1 MSYSKEQAV
10 RLFEDW
16 IEDNKRIFLKNKR
29 DIWGELDSWIKAG
42 ATTPDHKFLMKQRY
56 LESCVRL
63 IERIEKDFDALEQK
77 KDIIADPIIFDRLI
91 KELAEVRDLSYKE
104 IEKIDL
110 PADMID
116 KMFKIHNVKRI
127 EKSPTPPPTNVLI
140 PPVTNGQTK
149 PAEQE
154 PKKVVT
160 EQPAKEVVP
169 DPNKPTLQTSFSSEE
184 KKETKSSANEVPKP
198 KVGFFT
204 TTNIIILMIL
214 FGAGAYFYNQ
224 KK

>member
-16 IEDNKRIFLKNKR
+16 IEDNKRIFEKNKR
-29 DIWGELDSWIKAG
+29 DIWGELERSIKAG
-42 ATTPDHKFLMKQRY
+42 INNPDYIFSMKHRY
-56 LESCVRL
+56 LGSCVGL
-63 IERIEKDFDALEQK
+63 IERIEKDFAALEQK
-77 KDIIADPIIFDRLI
+77 KDLIADPIVFDRLFNS
-91 KELAEVRDLSYKE
+91 LSEVRNLSYKE

-116 KMFKIHNVKRI
+116 KVFNIYKVKRI

-154 PKKVVT
+154 SKKVVT
-160 EQPAKEVVP
+160 EQPTKEVAQE
-169 DPNKPTLQTSFSSEE
+169 PNKNSAPTSFSSEE
-184 KKETKSSANEVPKP
+184 KKETKETKP
-198 KVGFFT
+198 KAGFFT
-204 TTNIIILMIL
+204 PTNIIILMIL